1 MRKSWPMREAGNDHP
16 RQRARREGDP
26 RVSEV
31 GEGKGRGLLAEALQL
46 VSAWRP
52 WVEPLPDHGGNH
64 RKWLFYPLYLCPET
78 PSSCDLI
85 CTDPSYPFLSRLPHR
100 LLLPLP
106 PEQMALSR
114 RRW

>member
-1 MRKSWPMREAGNDHP
+1 MRKSWPIREAGNNHP

-52 WVEPLPDHGGNH
+52 WVEPLPDHGENH
-64 RKWLFYPLYLCPET
+64 RKWSFYPIYLCPET
-78 PSSCDLI
+78 PSSCDLHRSELPFPLQPPP
-85 CTDPSYPFLSRLPHR
+85 PS
-100 LLLPLP
+100 P
-106 PEQMALSR
+106 PSPPSGADGAVKAV
-114 RRW
+114 W